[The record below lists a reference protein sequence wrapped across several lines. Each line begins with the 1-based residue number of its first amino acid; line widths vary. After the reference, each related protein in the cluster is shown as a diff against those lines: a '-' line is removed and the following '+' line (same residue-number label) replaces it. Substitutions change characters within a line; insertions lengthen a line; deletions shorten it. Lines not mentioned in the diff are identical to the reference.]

1 MRRAHPIRNR
11 ICLTTIFLSE
21 PQRGA
26 EVFSHK
32 KAHKAHKAEMNKE
45 ASPLTGVDLLLCLMC
60 LFEANLFVA
69 LLLLRKERHL
79 DEVLS
84 IEIQLRRIF
93 NRGGVEFFVE
103 LRNQPDSSRILA
115 VVVPRLNLI

>member
-32 KAHKAHKAEMNKE
+32 KAHKAQMNKE

-60 LFEANLFVA
+60 LFVANLFVA

-84 IEIQLRRIF
+84 VKIQLRRFF